1 MNGEPPI
8 VPLPRLELLPPPQ
21 PVAYRPPP
29 LPRPRWGLALV
40 LLFLAFLSVMTFS
53 PVLLMGIRT
62 DVQIDDR
69 LLDPRFPIET
79 AVWVWHHPELLAVGA
94 QISLILL
101 GILFAHE
108 MGHYLTCRRYGLAS
122 TVPYFLPV
130 PFGLGTVGAFIRIQA
145 PIRDKRE
152 LFDVGVAG
160 PLAGFVALLP
170 FLFYGVAHSHVST
183 FVEAAHPNAAEAG
196 LLLPGWCL
204 AIRLVAWLFH
214 GRLGPG
220 QTLNLHPVAF
230 AAWFGLFTTGLNL
243 LPLGQLDGGHV
254 LYAAIGRRQW
264 RLAWPLWG
272 VLALTGLLWPGWWLW
287 CGILLLLRP
296 RHPPVVDESV
306 PLDRPR
312 LWIAALALLL
322 FVLCFTPVP
331 IRIVNLG

>member
-1 MNGEPPI
+1 VNGDPPI

-21 PVAYRPPP
+21 PLAYRPPP
-29 LPRPRWGLALV
+29 LPRPRWGRALV
-40 LLFLAFLSVMTFS
+40 LLCLTFLTVTTLGPIFLIST
-53 PVLLMGIRT
+53 RT
-62 DVQIDDR
+62 DLQIAAEPYLTPQTVVAVWQNPR
-69 LLDPRFPIET
+69 LL
-79 AVWVWHHPELLAVGA
+79 AMGL
-94 QISLILL
+94 QISLSLL

-108 MGHYLTCRRYGLAS
+108 MGHYLVCRRYGVLS

-130 PFGLGTVGAFIRIQA
+130 PLGLGTLGAFIRLKA
-145 PIRDKRE
+145 PLRNLRE
-152 LFDVGVAG
+152 LFDMGVAG

-170 FLFYGVAHSHVST
+170 FLFYGVAHSHIST
-183 FVEAAHPNAAEAG
+183 FVETAQPNASGVG
-196 LLLPGWCL
+196 LFLPGWCL
-204 AIRLVAWLFH
+204 AIRLTAWLFH

-220 QTLNLHPVAF
+220 QTLDLHPVAF

-272 VLALTGLLWPGWWLW
+272 VLALAGLLWPGWWLW
-287 CGILLLLRP
+287 CLILLLLRP
-296 RHPPVVDESV
+296 RHPPVLDETV
-306 PLDRPR
+306 PLDRTR

-331 IRIVNLG
+331 MRIVNLG